1 MKKTRINKSRDT
13 VPLSMQMLKFGEGV
27 GFKFFSFSRA
37 GFASEGLSKG
47 SLMEVCF
54 IPPVQM

>member
-1 MKKTRINKSRDT
+1 MYADAQIH
-13 VPLSMQMLKFGEGV
+13 VAVV
-27 GFKFFSFSRA
+27 GLQFFFFSRA